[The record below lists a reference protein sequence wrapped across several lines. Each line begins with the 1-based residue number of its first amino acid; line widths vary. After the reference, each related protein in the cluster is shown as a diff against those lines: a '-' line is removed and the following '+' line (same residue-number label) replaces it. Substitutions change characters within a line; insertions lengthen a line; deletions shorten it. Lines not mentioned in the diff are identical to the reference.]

1 MISFIHLHPIM
12 ADRTTTGM
20 PLLSGLVPLPHSSSR
35 ADISCRRCNKEFN
48 IVFTRA
54 RRCNHCGAS
63 TYFHS
68 SHIYPLVGY
77 SYCSSCSDYQALMP
91 REGRSAGF
99 DPVPVCAFCIEN
111 LTSTSPSWPFTCLGS
126 IVTRDVI
133 SYCWWSGL
141 LEESLF
147 GKTQEVC
154 RRIQYRGRWCP

>member
-1 MISFIHLHPIM
+1 M

-20 PLLSGLVPLPHSSSR
+20 PLLSGPAPSTHSSSR

-54 RRCNHCGAS
+54 RRCNHCGGS
-63 TYFHS
+63 TRSVLPHFTYF
-68 SHIYPLVGY
+68 YLLVGY

-111 LTSTSPSWPFTCLGS
+111 LTSTSSSSFACFGS

-133 SYCWWSGL
+133 SYCRRSGL

-154 RRIQYRGRWCP
+154 RRIQYRGRWRP